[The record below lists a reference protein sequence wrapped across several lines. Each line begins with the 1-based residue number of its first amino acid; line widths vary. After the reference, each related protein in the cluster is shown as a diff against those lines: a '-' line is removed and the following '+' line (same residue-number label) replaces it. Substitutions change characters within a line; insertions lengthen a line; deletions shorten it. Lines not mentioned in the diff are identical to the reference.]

1 MYHVYRVFEK
11 GGVMTALGEYVA
23 EANSKP
29 APASRKPASASNR
42 LGPQISSS
50 NVGYQLLQKAG
61 WQEGQGIGI
70 NQQGRPIPL
79 SGYHQQARHGIGAD
93 DKPANAAHV
102 QRKTSSKRKAD
113 SSSGHA
119 DSMRQVKQNEQQPV
133 PDVPE
138 DPNVRKQR
146 HQQVCHLKP
155 SLSWHHLHPSFVCSG
170 TRFML
175 ETLLSWRHLH
185 QSFVCIGTAAV
196 VMLAYQA
203 ESLPYV
209 ALSCSVRPVHVE
221 PQMWVIARLTLC
233 VLCRF
238 CKLKQMRLL
247 EGQYNNTCIE
257 HSMT

>member
-1 MYHVYRVFEK
+1 MCHFYRVFER

-29 APASRKPASASNR
+29 APVSRKLASASSR

-79 SGYHQQARHGIGAD
+79 SAYHQQARHGIGAD
-93 DKPANAAHV
+93 NKPANAAHV

-113 SSSGHA
+113 SSIGHA

-138 DPNVRKQR
+138 DPNVKKQR

-155 SLSWHHLHPSFVCSG
+155 SLSWHHLH
-170 TRFML
+170 
-175 ETLLSWRHLH
+175 

-196 VMLAYQA
+196 VMLAHQA

-209 ALSCSVRPVHVE
+209 ALSCSVQPVHVK
-221 PQMWVIARLTLC
+221 PQMWVNARLTLC

>member
-11 GGVMTALGEYVA
+11 GGVMTALGKYVA

-70 NQQGRPIPL
+70 NQQGRPVPL
-79 SGYHQQARHGIGAD
+79 SAYHQQARHGIGAD

-119 DSMRQVKQNEQQPV
+119 DTMHQVEQKEQQPV

-138 DPNVRKQR
+138 DANVKRQR
-146 HQQVCHLKP
+146 HQQVCQLK
-155 SLSWHHLHPSFVCSG
+155 SLLSWHRS
-170 TRFML
+170 
-175 ETLLSWRHLH
+175 H
-185 QSFVCIGTAAV
+185 QSFVCIGTRF
-196 VMLAYQA
+196 MLQ
-203 ESLPYV
+203 LYV
-209 ALSCSVRPVHVE
+209 QLVRR
-221 PQMWVIARLTLC
+221 ILC
-233 VLCRF
+233 L
-238 CKLKQMRLL
+238 M
-247 EGQYNNTCIE
+247 
-257 HSMT
+257 

>member
-1 MYHVYRVFEK
+1 MERTGQRITQSSSQAEPQVYQQLAGVLATKPSSESTAGSAAAQSTFRVFER

-29 APASRKPASASNR
+29 APVSRKLASASSR

-79 SGYHQQARHGIGAD
+79 SAYHQQARHGIGAD
-93 DKPANAAHV
+93 NKPANAAHV

-146 HQQVCHLKP
+146 HQQIL
-155 SLSWHHLHPSFVCSG
+155 
-170 TRFML
+170 
-175 ETLLSWRHLH
+175 
-185 QSFVCIGTAAV
+185 
-196 VMLAYQA
+196 QA
-203 ESLPYV
+203 EADEAAGRAIQQYMYRAFNDMSGEPTSDSNPLLRQHK
-209 ALSCSVRPVHVE
+209 LSRTNP
-221 PQMWVIARLTLC
+221 
-233 VLCRF
+233 
-238 CKLKQMRLL
+238 LL
-247 EGQYNNTCIE
+247 
-257 HSMT
+257 